1 MQNQSIILLGGSNS
15 VRQNGLQLGLKEA
28 IEAHNTKLNQNFANK
43 FTKNSI
49 TRDSTTSAGGGGF
62 FRIL

>member
-28 IEAHNTKLNQNFANK
+28 IEAYNTKLNQNFANK

-49 TRDSTTSAGGGGF
+49 TRDSTTSAGGGLF
-62 FRIL
+62 

>member
-28 IEAHNTKLNQNFANK
+28 IEAHNTKLNQRRFK
-43 FTKNSI
+43 RK
-49 TRDSTTSAGGGGF
+49 
-62 FRIL
+62 L